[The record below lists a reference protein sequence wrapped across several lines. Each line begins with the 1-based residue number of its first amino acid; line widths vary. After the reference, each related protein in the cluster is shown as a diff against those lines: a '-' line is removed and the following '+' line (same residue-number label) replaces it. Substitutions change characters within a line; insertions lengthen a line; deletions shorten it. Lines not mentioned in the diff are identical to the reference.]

1 VKKRFFSFLQIT
13 VTIFFVWYTFSKIN
27 LIQLKNIIN
36 DLNINFLFFSVITYF
51 FSQYISSLRLHFIL
65 NNNNL
70 NITKALNFQFYL
82 IGMFYNFFIPGGIG
96 GDAYKGYLMNKRFKW
111 SIKNIIKL
119 LFIDRFIGLV
129 MLISILIFVE
139 NGLLLNLNIL
149 IRFIFF
155 TLLIFV
161 GYIITKKLT
170 SNNSLFFKAYAYS
183 ALIQLTQFLS
193 LIFILLS
200 LGIIKNFIEIIF
212 IFLISSILSIFS
224 FGGIGI
230 REYVFLTAASTIDIS
245 PELSTSIGLLFTV
258 CAGISSA
265 PGIIYLK
272 NK

>member
-1 VKKRFFSFLQIT
+1 MKKRFFSFLQIT

-70 NITKALNFQFYL
+70 KITKALNFQFYL

-170 SNNSLFFKAYAYS
+170 SNNSLFFKAYTYS

-200 LGIIKNFIEIIF
+200 LGISKNFIEIIF
-212 IFLISSILSIFS
+212 I
-224 FGGIGI
+224 
-230 REYVFLTAASTIDIS
+230 
-245 PELSTSIGLLFTV
+245 
-258 CAGISSA
+258 
-265 PGIIYLK
+265 
-272 NK
+272 